1 MPWGHPLRFATQL
14 RAPLPCPAH
23 DAGRP
28 DNLCA
33 LVSPSVRWVEEITEC
48 AEELCH
54 LVVTVS
60 LSVSQP
66 PGSTTPEPGFGDTQ
80 STPGT
85 PRGSGW
91 RAHPSGGGHGPA
103 ALRPG
108 PGWVWRTQR
117 GPFSYQASL
126 WDSLSAPRA
135 TTRPLF
141 WVRRRQAVAWG
152 VLLRPGGAPVP
163 SLWGEAVSGGR
174 LGFLGQFPGRPGHH
188 PLLYPAGQQLRFSP
202 ACAGVLPQSWMP
214 RLGDTK
220 WAVMRGVDW
229 HFREDAAG
237 GGCPGKDV
245 GAFLGVATPK

>member
-1 MPWGHPLRFATQL
+1 MEG
-14 RAPLPCPAH
+14 APS
-23 DAGRP
+23 D
-28 DNLCA
+28 
-33 LVSPSVRWVEEITEC
+33 
-48 AEELCH
+48 
-54 LVVTVS
+54 
-60 LSVSQP
+60 
-66 PGSTTPEPGFGDTQ
+66 
-80 STPGT
+80 
-85 PRGSGW
+85 
-91 RAHPSGGGHGPA
+91 GGHGPA

-117 GPFSYQASL
+117 GPFSHQASL

-174 LGFLGQFPGRPGHH
+174 LGFLRQFPGRPGHR
-188 PLLYPAGQQLRFSP
+188 PLLYPAGQQPRFSL
-202 ACAGVLPQSWMP
+202 ACAGVPPQSWTP

-229 HFREDAAG
+229 HFREDATG

-245 GAFLGVATPK
+245 GAFLGVATPKLHPEGVGFSKGLPRSGARGQRLGRVAADHRVPGHGWASVLCPPGGPAVHPWGS